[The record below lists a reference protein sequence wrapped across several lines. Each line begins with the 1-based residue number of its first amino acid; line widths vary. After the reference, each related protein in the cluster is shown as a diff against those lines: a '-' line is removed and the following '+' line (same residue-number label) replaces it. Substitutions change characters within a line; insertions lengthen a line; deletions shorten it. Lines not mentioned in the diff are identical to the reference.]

1 MLIENVVF
9 NFHEV
14 GEKSFEE
21 IKNECLV
28 SFAVDLKIALT
39 SGDEHIRTFWSDKH
53 LCYDG
58 QTREGDLI
66 NYKNFQDFFG
76 SKIKYNSKNIVFEET
91 LYNYPDGPWSPRRTC
106 MEVYGLEYIE
116 PTNETSGYYR
126 YRKDGLKRTC
136 DTCCCE
142 YVGELEDVTRESEER
157 LRHFDVAF
165 SMGEFPFITIT
176 IIRLGNKDHYFYT
189 IHR

>member
-91 LYNYPDGPWSPRRTC
+91 LYNYPDGPWSPKRTC
-106 MEVYGLEYIE
+106 MEVYGLNI
-116 PTNETSGYYR
+116 
-126 YRKDGLKRTC
+126 
-136 DTCCCE
+136 
-142 YVGELEDVTRESEER
+142 
-157 LRHFDVAF
+157 
-165 SMGEFPFITIT
+165 
-176 IIRLGNKDHYFYT
+176 
-189 IHR
+189 